1 MVHNLTPSYLTSLI
15 PPTVNETSNY
25 NLRNSNDIR
34 TTNASSVQYYSSFL
48 PSAIGGWNSLPEE
61 LRNSA
66 TVTSFKNRLN
76 QHTSIT
82 PKYYYTG
89 DRHTQI
95 LHTRLRTKCSS
106 LNYDI
111 FIRNLNDSP
120 FCRCGNIENGEHFLL
135 QCRFYRLRRLE
146 MLNSVS
152 QLCHVTLDVLLF
164 GDSSLSL
171 ETNSQIFLLVH
182 KFIKDSKR
190 F

>member
-1 MVHNLTPSYLTSLI
+1 MAASCLQFAHIINIAYHVIPSS
-15 PPTVNETSNY
+15 
-25 NLRNSNDIR
+25 D
-34 TTNASSVQYYSSFL
+34 
-48 PSAIGGWNSLPEE
+48 
-61 LRNSA
+61 
-66 TVTSFKNRLN
+66 
-76 QHTSIT
+76 
-82 PKYYYTG
+82 YTG

-120 FCRCGNIENGEHFLL
+120 FCRCGNIENAEHFLL
-135 QCRFYRLRRLE
+135 QCRFYRLQRLE
-146 MLNSVS
+146 MFNSVS